1 MEAPNTIRQLCKV
14 PRHGP
19 AHRPHLNQKCE
30 AQGEQGGQG
39 TAKHQKVSF
48 KSMDNI
54 KVLLNNAD
62 VYMFYAVSI
71 AARLLDLSNV
81 D

>member
-1 MEAPNTIRQLCKV
+1 M

-39 TAKHQKVSF
+39 GQGTAKHQKVSF
-48 KSMDNI
+48 KSMDNS

-62 VYMFYAVSI
+62 VDMFYDVSI
-71 AARLLDLSNV
+71 AARLLDPSNV
-81 D
+81 L

>member
-1 MEAPNTIRQLCKV
+1 
-14 PRHGP
+14 
-19 AHRPHLNQKCE
+19 
-30 AQGEQGGQG
+30 
-39 TAKHQKVSF
+39 
-48 KSMDNI
+48 MDNI

-81 D
+81 DWCSLYHFVSANGARRSAHWLVEPKTSPALSKNSFAAEKRFWTAKDKACP